1 MRQAVQEM
9 LLCVSLLNFP
19 VVQLYIDILSALCTN
34 GRKALIVKNIE
45 SVGTLCF
52 WLHCRLHK
60 SVVPDRKIG
69 YGNKKKVSEW

>member
-34 GRKALIVKNIE
+34 GRKDLIVRDIE
-45 SVGTLCF
+45 SVYALCF
-52 WLHCRLHK
+52 LIALP
-60 SVVPDRKIG
+60 SAQIG
-69 YGNKKKVSEW
+69 CAG

>member
-34 GRKALIVKNIE
+34 GRKDLIVRDIE
-45 SVGTLCF
+45 SVYVLCF
-52 WLHCRLHK
+52 LIALP
-60 SVVPDRKIG
+60 SAQIG
-69 YGNKKKVSEW
+69 CAG

>member
-1 MRQAVQEM
+1 MRQALQGM
-9 LLCVSLLNFP
+9 LFCVSRINFS

-52 WLHCRLHK
+52 
-60 SVVPDRKIG
+60 
-69 YGNKKKVSEW
+69 